1 MKKILI
7 VRFSSL
13 GDLVTLD
20 PTFRAIKYFFKDDE
34 VSYLTS
40 SIGKG
45 LYLDSGYFDKFIVHE
60 NYLKTISILR
70 KEKYDIVINLQCN
83 RPSHYITMMLKKDL
97 LINKSFNI
105 WQKHLK
111 IKTHSKS
118 AREILDL
125 CNINSKTLDQY
136 FIENKEV
143 IKLPYSKSN
152 YDLRSKFKNKVIAIS
167 TGTSERWLSKK
178 WGINNFSIL
187 IEKLLS
193 KDIQVVLVGTSLE
206 LNDADI
212 LINKFDNK
220 IYNLVN
226 KTNLTQLKNVLSEVD
241 LFIGNDSGP
250 AHIAAGVGTN
260 TITIFGSTDIKHC
273 VKFMPYQGIH
283 NYCKPDDTIEC
294 HPCYKSICP
303 TKMECM
309 ENIKVECI
317 INHIKD
323 SFDVKF

>member
-7 VRFSSL
+7 IRFSSL

-20 PTFRAIKYFFKDDE
+20 PTFRALKHFFIDDE

-40 SIGKG
+40 GIGKG
-45 LYLDSGYFDKFIVHE
+45 LYSDSRYFDKFIIYE
-60 NYLKTISILR
+60 NYIKTILELR
-70 KEKYDIVINLQCN
+70 KEKYDIIINLQCN
-83 RPSHYITMMLKKDL
+83 RPSHYISMMLRKNL

-118 AREILDL
+118 IREILDYCDFQKKDL
-125 CNINSKTLDQY
+125 DKYFNIN
-136 FIENKEV
+136 KES
-143 IKLPYSKSN
+143 IQLPHSKSD
-152 YDLRSKFKNKVIAIS
+152 YDLRSKFDKKIIAIS

-178 WGINNFSIL
+178 WGVKNFSNL
-187 IEKLLS
+187 IEKLIT
-193 KDIQVVLVGTSLE
+193 KDIQIVLVGTSLE
-206 LNDADI
+206 LDDANI
-212 LINKFDNK
+212 IIKKFKNN

-250 AHIAAGVGTN
+250 THIAAGVGTS
-260 TITIFGSTDIKHC
+260 TITIFGSTDIRHC
-273 VKFMPYQGIH
+273 VKFMPYEGIH
-283 NYCKPDDTIEC
+283 NYFKPDEIIKC

-303 TKMECM
+303 TNMECM
-309 ENIKVECI
+309 DNIKVDYIFNKSKELL
-317 INHIKD
+317 NAK
-323 SFDVKF
+323 